1 MLIGYARV
9 SKSERR
15 GGTDIATQRKDLTA
29 AGCER
34 VFEDDGVSGIVP
46 LGHRQGWS
54 ALADFSR
61 AGDVVVITETTR
73 LARNMAP
80 AWLVVEGLL
89 ERGVGVRFLLGLDL
103 SNAGPETITAVQ
115 FQMVAAE
122 GQRRVMVQRVNAGLK
137 RARDDGKVL
146 GRPPALTPDKQ
157 AQAAELLARGMS
169 QRKVAVAVGVSLNT
183 LRKWRQLYRVA

>member
-15 GGTDIATQRKDLTA
+15 GGTDIATQTRDLAA

-34 VFEDDGVSGIVP
+34 VFADDGVSGIVP
-46 LGHRQGWS
+46 LGNRRGWC
-54 ALADFSR
+54 ALIDYAR
-61 AGDVVVITETTR
+61 AGDVVMMTETTR

-80 AWLVVEGLL
+80 AWLVIEGLL
-89 ERGVGVRFLLGLDL
+89 EQGIGVKFILGLDL

-157 AQAAELLARGMS
+157 ETAAAMLADGVS
-169 QRKVAVAVGVSLNT
+169 QRKTAAAVGVSLNT
-183 LRKWRQLYRVA
+183 LRKWRQQSG